1 MNFYYEN
8 HLGEMI
14 DLSRFPYILQQID
27 WFDWKYSYDIV
38 NKKTKNYC
46 LKPKEYKSKIAIVGT
61 PSLSYAQR
69 KKEWEDAIDKLLKVI
84 EADVVNE
91 QDGKL
96 YTDNGYYLKC
106 KVIASQKS
114 DWRIRNPIVYADFT
128 ILTDRPVWI
137 QEQTKQFL
145 PSETSEDT
153 EGLDFPFDFEF
164 DFAADQTGVAH
175 WEIDHYTSSHFLMR
189 IYGPCENPR
198 ILVNGYPYQ
207 VFTSLA
213 SGDYLE
219 INSRKNTVIK
229 YLANGTTE
237 NCYNSRLFYPR
248 IFEKIP
254 SGALTFNW
262 SGAFGFDVVLYI
274 ERSEPKWS

>member
-1 MNFYYEN
+1 MEIYYEN
-8 HLGEMI
+8 SKKKKI
-14 DLSRFPYILQQID
+14 SLSEWP
-27 WFDWKYSYDIV
+27 
-38 NKKTKNYC
+38 
-46 LKPKEYKSKIAIVGT
+46 IAIDDVTPLFAKKWEYELNEFRLKNKSELEQMYRTTASIKLKIQIFADSREEFEQITNDFQEITEIDVLTGT
-61 PSLSYAQR
+61 
-69 KKEWEDAIDKLLKVI
+69 E
-84 EADVVNE
+84 
-91 QDGKL
+91 GKL
-96 YTDNGYYLKC
+96 WCNGYYMPCFIVADEAQDYEEDFYTVDSSIEILS
-106 KVIASQKS
+106 I
-114 DWRIRNPIVYADFT
+114 NPFWYK
-128 ILTDRPVWI
+128 
-137 QEQTKQFL
+137 EQTKQFL
-145 PSETSEDT
+145 PGTTSEDT
-153 EGLDFPFDFEF
+153 DGLDFPFDFEF
-164 DFAADQTGVAH
+164 DFAADQAGVAH
-175 WEIDHYTSSHFLMR
+175 WEIDHYTSSHFLMH

>member
-1 MNFYYEN
+1 MIIKYVNSTGKEINLNQYPYRMLISDLLDYEPEVVQN
-8 HLGEMI
+8 NGKILGFNNDIIVEHELNI
-14 DLSRFPYILQQID
+14 DVHKYNGVSSRVWLNKLTDFFNTDVATAIPGRLYIND
-27 WFDWKYSYDIV
+27 SYKDCYV
-38 NKKTKNYC
+38 YARDTDRWQTDVVVSC
-46 LKPKEYKSKIAIVGT
+46 EYKVISD
-61 PSLSYAQR
+61 SL
-69 KKEWEDAIDKLLKVI
+69 
-84 EADVVNE
+84 
-91 QDGKL
+91 
-96 YTDNGYYLKC
+96 
-106 KVIASQKS
+106 
-114 DWRIRNPIVYADFT
+114 P
-128 ILTDRPVWI
+128 WI

-145 PSETSEDT
+145 PSATSSDT
-153 EGLDFPFDFEF
+153 DGLDFPFDFEF
-164 DFAADQTGVAH
+164 DFAADQAGVAH